1 MVINKLNEE
10 IIKNQNQ
17 NEEQLFLTLRHN
29 WTHLSLSLSLNR
41 SLVPL
46 SLETKC
52 SLFCSPFTLVLPAT
66 ITNKAKT
73 NLYIPPNPHTNPTQ
87 PLNRKPK
94 LIEAHNVLQGKNHA
108 EKCSESHNTNMNH
121 MVNQTVVKQ
130 ILNPHSNKPQ
140 PQIICFISSMLH

>member
-1 MVINKLNEE
+1 MRNGYFSHSDTTEPI
-10 IIKNQNQ
+10 
-17 NEEQLFLTLRHN
+17 
-29 WTHLSLSLSLNR
+29 SLSLSLNR

-46 SLETKC
+46 SLETKH
-52 SLFCSPFTLVLPAT
+52 SLFCSPFILVLPAT

-73 NLYIPPNPHTNPTQ
+73 NLYIPPNPQTNPTQ

-94 LIEAHNVLQGKNHA
+94 IIEAHNVLQGKNHV

-130 ILNPHSNKPQ
+130 KSNPHSNKPQ
-140 PQIICFISSMLH
+140 PQIISFISSMLH